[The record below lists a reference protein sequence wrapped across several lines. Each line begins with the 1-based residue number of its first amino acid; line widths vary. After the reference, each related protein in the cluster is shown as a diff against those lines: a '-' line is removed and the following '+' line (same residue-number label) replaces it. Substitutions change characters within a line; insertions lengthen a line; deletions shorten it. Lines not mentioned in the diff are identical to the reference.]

1 MHDQPRYEAL
11 EASTFFEDGRSARP
25 EVPGTVARGLL
36 KEDKHFY
43 TGKSGN
49 AYVDTFPFPITREVL
64 ERGRE
69 RFEIFC
75 AVCHGRAGNGEG
87 MIVRRG
93 FRQPPSYHSDRL
105 RKVPVGHIFDVITN
119 GFGAMPDHSSQIP
132 ARDRWAIIAY
142 IRALQLSRQAT
153 LADVPPEEREKLTAG
168 GTKK

>member
-75 AVCHGRAGNGEG
+75 AVCQSPDFTS
-87 MIVRRG
+87 MSPM
-93 FRQPPSYHSDRL
+93 FRKKPSKL
-105 RKVPVGHIFDVITN
+105 C
-119 GFGAMPDHSSQIP
+119 GAI
-132 ARDRWAIIAY
+132 
-142 IRALQLSRQAT
+142 
-153 LADVPPEEREKLTAG
+153 E
-168 GTKK
+168 